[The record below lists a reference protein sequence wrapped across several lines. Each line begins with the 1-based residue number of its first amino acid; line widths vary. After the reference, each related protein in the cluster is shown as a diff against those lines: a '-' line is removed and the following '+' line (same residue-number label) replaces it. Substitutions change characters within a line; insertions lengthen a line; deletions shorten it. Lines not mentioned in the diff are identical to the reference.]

1 MTMGI
6 QTTEDGRHICI
17 SVMGLKVT
25 SRFGAVQWSVK
36 MPRHGAQRQTRNQN
50 RWVF

>member
-17 SVMGLKVT
+17 FVMGLKVT
-25 SRFGAVQWSVK
+25 SRFGAVQWGVK
-36 MPRHGAQRQTRNQN
+36 MPGHGAQRLMRNQN
-50 RWVF
+50 GWVF

>member
-17 SVMGLKVT
+17 FVMGLKMM
-25 SRFGAVQWSVK
+25 SRFDAVQWSVK
-36 MPRHGAQRQTRNQN
+36 MPEHGAQRLMRNQN